1 MLSLKT
7 PKKNII
13 FEKYLLSKWNW
24 YDTPTLTI
32 QHIWNIQRKDCEPSQ
47 DPHASFV
54 KGVNR
59 VRDERRNAYCASCK
73 EIDSYCTQNKE
84 FWISLTCIQKKC
96 IILCKDY
103 WKLLFILSV
112 LFVSY
117 QVLYWFLYKI
127 GNNTERFIP
136 WHRNKKLIKQYI
148 PGIIYIYDQL
158 ETFVLSPS
166 FFVLFKFCF
175 LLYAFCSFFCY
186 MKTFEVNKNSCD
198 SNTIVLFTQLTFI
211 EKRIIIM
218 YLYTLFPL
226 LLLSSKR
233 SPNYYTVLWMPEEIY
248 WKNVRN
254 VYSSH
259 LTSACFLLPL
269 QKY

>member
-47 DPHASFV
+47 DPHVSFV

-84 FWISLTCIQKKC
+84 FWISLSCIQKKC

-148 PGIIYIYDQL
+148 PGIIYIYMINWKPL
-158 ETFVLSPS
+158 YFLSLLS
-166 FFVLFKFCF
+166 FLNFAFCFTLFVLFFVIWRHLKWIRILVTLTQLYF
-175 LLYAFCSFFCY
+175 LLSWH
-186 MKTFEVNKNSCD
+186 
-198 SNTIVLFTQLTFI
+198 LL
-211 EKRIIIM
+211 KRG
-218 YLYTLFPL
+218 
-226 LLLSSKR
+226 SS
-233 SPNYYTVLWMPEEIY
+233 
-248 WKNVRN
+248 
-254 VYSSH
+254 
-259 LTSACFLLPL
+259 
-269 QKY
+269 